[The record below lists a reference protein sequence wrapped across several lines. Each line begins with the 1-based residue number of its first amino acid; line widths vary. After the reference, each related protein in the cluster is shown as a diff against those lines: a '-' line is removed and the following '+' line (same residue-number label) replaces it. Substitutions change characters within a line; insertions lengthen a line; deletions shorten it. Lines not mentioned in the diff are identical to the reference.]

1 MTLKGYLDKCV
12 KFAYLSKYLF
22 YCKEEKRRAV
32 IFKSL
37 P

>member
-1 MTLKGYLDKCV
+1 MTLKGYLDKYV

-22 YCKEEKRRAV
+22 CCKEEKRRAV